1 LRRGARTAARP
12 PRPREPRSPLP
23 RRLHQRARPR
33 RRRRVSQRG
42 ADAPPAARAGPG
54 AARRPRAPGPELVEP
69 GRQRGLCH
77 ARRHGRRS
85 RPPPDPAA
93 AGRRRPLPGPLAA
106 PAFALPPQ
114 VAERPP
120 GRSRRRAQEDR
131 RRPHRGLGP
140 PGRSSPGDRRLRR
153 QLPARRRR
161 PAGGRDLA
169 RPPRRRRR
177 EPGGPH
183 LGPCRGRRGRAH
195 PPGGRGLRRAELPHP
210 VSPPSGREDRLPGGG
225 DGGGGNVPGLRRD
238 RPPAPRKRRA
248 ADRRGRRRGDRRM
261 KKHQRAAA
269 GLLVLVDVG
278 NTNTIFGVYRGD
290 ELVESF
296 RLSTDTERT
305 ADEYGALLLPLF
317 TRSGVDPASAEAVV
331 ISSVV
336 PPLHL
341 TLERMAQ
348 RYFGRKPLFIE
359 PGVRTGMP
367 IRYDNPAEVGA
378 DRIVNAVA
386 ARERYGSPVVVVDF
400 GTATTFDVVNAAG
413 EYAGGIITPGITIS
427 AEALFAHA
435 SRLYRVDV
443 RKPSE
448 LVGKNTAAAMQ
459 AGIYYG
465 YIGLVDGI
473 LERLTAELPG
483 LKGIVATGA
492 QAPLIA
498 AGSKYIREEI

>member
-1 LRRGARTAARP
+1 MRKEKRG
-12 PRPREPRSPLP
+12 E
-23 RRLHQRARPR
+23 
-33 RRRRVSQRG
+33 G
-42 ADAPPAARAGPG
+42 
-54 AARRPRAPGPELVEP
+54 
-69 GRQRGLCH
+69 
-77 ARRHGRRS
+77 
-85 RPPPDPAA
+85 
-93 AGRRRPLPGPLAA
+93 
-106 PAFALPPQ
+106 
-114 VAERPP
+114 
-120 GRSRRRAQEDR
+120 
-131 RRPHRGLGP
+131 
-140 PGRSSPGDRRLRR
+140 
-153 QLPARRRR
+153 
-161 PAGGRDLA
+161 
-169 RPPRRRRR
+169 
-177 EPGGPH
+177 
-183 LGPCRGRRGRAH
+183 
-195 PPGGRGLRRAELPHP
+195 
-210 VSPPSGREDRLPGGG
+210 
-225 DGGGGNVPGLRRD
+225 
-238 RPPAPRKRRA
+238 
-248 ADRRGRRRGDRRM
+248 
-261 KKHQRAAA
+261 

-290 ELVESF
+290 ELLESF

-317 TRSGVDPASAEAVV
+317 TRCSIDPASAEAVV

-341 TLERMAQ
+341 TLERLAG
-348 RYFGRKPLFIE
+348 RYFGQKPLFIE

-367 IRYDNPAEVGA
+367 IRYENPAEVGA

-413 EYAGGIITPGITIS
+413 EYAGGIIAPGITIS

-473 LERLTAELPG
+473 LERLMEELPG
-483 LKGIVATGA
+483 IKGIVATGG

-498 AGSKYIREEI
+498 SGSKHIREVDPDLTLTGLKLIYERNR